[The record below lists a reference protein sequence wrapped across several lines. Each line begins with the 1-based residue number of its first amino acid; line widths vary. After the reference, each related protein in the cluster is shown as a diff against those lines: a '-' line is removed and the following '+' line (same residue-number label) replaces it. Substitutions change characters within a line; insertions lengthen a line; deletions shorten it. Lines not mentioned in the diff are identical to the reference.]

1 MYIYR
6 RYFEKLAHRMRTAD
20 EQHYRRGPDR
30 LLPQVG
36 FNHETHFSPPYV
48 LSVSYGR
55 FTRKE
60 VSDLPYTPAER
71 EAALRALYK
80 RLVEQVTMKRLKQ

>member
-1 MYIYR
+1 MYIHR
-6 RYFEKLAHRMRTAD
+6 RYFDQLAHRMRTDD
-20 EQHYRRGPDR
+20 EQHRRRGSDR
-30 LLPQVG
+30 LLPEIG
-36 FNHETHFSPPYV
+36 FDHEKHSAPPYV

-60 VSDLPYTPAER
+60 ISDVPYTPVER

-80 RLVEQVTMKRLKQ
+80 RLVKQVTMKRLK